1 MSKCLRFPVGE
12 QNGKVQQVFL
22 QMIERREQLGKQKKK
37 KKDKS
42 SEPRRDNQNLTST
55 GSNKAEG
62 DGARLALCNT
72 SHPRSRGSETQGR
85 TLLKLLLKINSC
97 IGRTFLTVLRDGEMT
112 SDGEGCVG
120 VVVRVLFFFFYL
132 VCLDRLAEVQI

>member
-37 KKDKS
+37 R
-42 SEPRRDNQNLTST
+42 SEPRRANQNLTLA
-55 GSNKAEG
+55 GSYKAEG

-72 SHPRSRGSETQGR
+72 SHPRSRGSKTRGKW
-85 TLLKLLLKINSC
+85 LLKLLLNISSC
-97 IGRTFLTVLRDGEMT
+97 AGRTFLTVLRDGEMT
-112 SDGEGCVG
+112 SEGEGCVG
-120 VVVRVLFFFFYL
+120 VVIRVFFFWFFFTG
-132 VCLDRLAEVQI
+132 VHGSTC